1 MVDQSQHCRL
11 PRVGQVGQLRG
22 HAVRGHGVLG
32 QVISTNRHKPQ
43 VRHDLIG
50 HQGGGRHLN
59 HGTGGQAPLTTQAG
73 KPLGLPGGSHHG
85 CHDPGWG
92 SLFGTAQLGSGLS
105 NGIELAG
112 QKCLIGTGHTQTAH
126 AQSRVHFVGHGGK
139 GHRLIRTSIQGA
151 NHNLGVRELLQHL
164 LIDLGLLLD

>member
-1 MVDQSQHCRL
+1 MIDESQHCRL

-22 HAVRGHGVLG
+22 HAVRSHGVLG
-32 QVISTNRHKPQ
+32 QVIGTDRHKPQ
-43 VRHDLIG
+43 VRHNLIG
-50 HQGGGRHLN
+50 HQGGSRHLN
-59 HGTGGQAPLTTQAG
+59 HGAGSQAPIPAQAG

-85 CHDPGWG
+85 GH
-92 SLFGTAQLGSGLS
+92 
-105 NGIELAG
+105 GIELAG
-112 QKCLIGTGHTQTAH
+112 QKRLVGAGHTQTAH
-126 AQSRVHFVGHGGK
+126 TQGRVHFVGHGGK